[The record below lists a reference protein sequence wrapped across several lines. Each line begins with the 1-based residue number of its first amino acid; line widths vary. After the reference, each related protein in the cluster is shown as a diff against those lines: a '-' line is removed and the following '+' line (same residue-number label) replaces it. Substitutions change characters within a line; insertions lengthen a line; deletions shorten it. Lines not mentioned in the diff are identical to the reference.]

1 MIFSRR
7 KLAIFGFMTKKPSAV
22 SIADAISVI
31 VTSVFDWKSVSFLVK
46 IPWKSVLFM
55 VKMHWKSVIFLV
67 FLVGPRAIV
76 LCQDNVQVNDNVTY
90 MPIYMLMFMQ
100 HEQTE
105 DVIYKFQPI

>member
-1 MIFSRR
+1 MYDF
-7 KLAIFGFMTKKPSAV
+7 KTLLL
-22 SIADAISVI
+22 
-31 VTSVFDWKSVSFLVK
+31 DWKSVSFWVK
-46 IPWKSVLFM
+46 IPWKSVLFMVKMHWKSVIFMVKMHWKSVLFM

>member
-1 MIFSRR
+1 
-7 KLAIFGFMTKKPSAV
+7 
-22 SIADAISVI
+22 
-31 VTSVFDWKSVSFLVK
+31 
-46 IPWKSVLFM
+46 
-55 VKMHWKSVIFLV
+55 MHWKSVSFLV